1 MDYGD
6 MIYDQIFNILLQ
18 QKMETILYNAA
29 LAITDTMRGSS
40 RGKLY
45 QQLVLETLQQQCW

>member
-6 MIYDQIFNILLQ
+6 MIYDQIFNILFQ

>member
-6 MIYDQIFNILLQ
+6 MIYNQIFNILFQ
-18 QKMETILYNAA
+18 QKMETIPYNAA